1 MSYSWRTYE
10 RVPGALSS
18 FAHADKVAQI
28 KITEV
33 LPYPKPLSHRGKKPV
48 EVMQKAIKKCV
59 LFEGLSTHEV
69 RFVLQ
74 TARPLEAAEGD
85 ILYNQGDARSF
96 FYLVH
101 TGTFRAECSTADGI
115 RKARDYGPLD
125 NFGACELLSPMGGRT
140 CSVRALSPGKLWAIP
155 MQAVHVK
162 LRIPPPLSDPGLLE
176 FCRQVKLFQDISVER
191 LKQLCRGAVQYQV
204 AHKES
209 VFEAGE
215 EATAIYALRSGV
227 LVTSRNESDFS
238 VTMTPPESFGESAL
252 FPEEEQRVRGAAV
265 LAGVGGAVVVRWQVS
280 AIETLIGFEL
290 QAASLRLFN
299 RKMLETVTLAKRP
312 LVDGM
317 DKDDMDS
324 LVGLMVRCSFKE
336 GARIALEG
344 EFDAT
349 FFIIESGEAVVH
361 KGTHAVMDSR
371 SEILTLKRGDCF
383 GEQALAPPE
392 KLKRTKRKASI
403 VSKGPQNVVCL
414 ALTPEIFHSVQHGSF
429 RSWSRQLA
437 ADIAATA
444 VGGIDSA
451 VSAKGGGA
459 SLSSESKGQNKPGR
473 PSAPAAQNLQGAL
486 EVAPT
491 PLAAPPPPSLPPPL
505 PSEPLTSSRPR
516 VSARGSPA
524 SARKRADS
532 QQKLQGSASTS
543 TASNSSNSTSSASS
557 VMQVL

>member
-1 MSYSWRTYE
+1 
-10 RVPGALSS
+10 
-18 FAHADKVAQI
+18 
-28 KITEV
+28 
-33 LPYPKPLSHRGKKPV
+33 
-48 EVMQKAIKKCV
+48 
-59 LFEGLSTHEV
+59 
-69 RFVLQ
+69 
-74 TARPLEAAEGD
+74 
-85 ILYNQGDARSF
+85 
-96 FYLVH
+96 
-101 TGTFRAECSTADGI
+101 
-115 RKARDYGPLD
+115 
-125 NFGACELLSPMGGRT
+125 
-140 CSVRALSPGKLWAIP
+140 
-155 MQAVHVK
+155 
-162 LRIPPPLSDPGLLE
+162 
-176 FCRQVKLFQDISVER
+176 
-191 LKQLCRGAVQYQV
+191 
-204 AHKES
+204 
-209 VFEAGE
+209 
-215 EATAIYALRSGV
+215 
-227 LVTSRNESDFS
+227 
-238 VTMTPPESFGESAL
+238 MTPPESFGESAL

-491 PLAAPPPPSLPPPL
+491 PLATPPPPSLPPPL
-505 PSEPLTSSRPR
+505 PSEPLASSRPR